1 MFLGL
6 STTSECSC
14 FVSIHIENARSF
26 HNESS
31 PQTERSQALHSPKE
45 DLASCSGSSLVVSR
59 LCIIHAL
66 VLELYLC
73 NMQRRYTAPPNQAGL
88 KMTTVLGYNGNG
100 RGNMVWNPDTGE
112 LSS

>member
-6 STTSECSC
+6 STTSERRG
-14 FVSIHIENARSF
+14 FVSIQRENARSF

-31 PQTERSQALHSPKE
+31 PQTERSQTLLTPKE
-45 DLASCSGSSLVVSR
+45 DLTSCSGSSLVVSR
-59 LCIIHAL
+59 FCIIHAL
-66 VLELYLC
+66 VLELYSC

-88 KMTTVLGYNGNG
+88 KMKTVLGYNGNG